1 MPFFECERLCDS
13 RASAPYREVVV
24 AAFFFFF
31 LCKEQ
36 RVVGVPPASD
46 SLPFNSNPL
55 ISLKAEQIQS
65 PLSLLCY
72 TRPLSDLI
80 STTGSHP

>member
-31 LCKEQ
+31 CAKSSVLSACHQPLTLCH
-36 RVVGVPPASD
+36 
-46 SLPFNSNPL
+46 L
-55 ISLKAEQIQS
+55 IQ
-65 PLSLLCY
+65 
-72 TRPLSDLI
+72 T
-80 STTGSHP
+80 H